1 MPTTKVTR
9 NYQITIPAEIRAR
22 TNVERGD
29 VLVIEYREEEGVIKI
44 RVPRK
49 GKRKTKKLGKP
60 LGLEDIARSIERGL
74 NDCLRS

>member
-9 NYQITIPAEIRAR
+9 NYQITIPADIRAR

-29 VLVIEYREEEGVIKI
+29 VLVMEYHEEEGIIKI

-49 GKRKTKKLGKP
+49 GRRKTKKLGKP
-60 LGLEDIARSIERGL
+60 LGLKDIEQSIERGL

>member
-9 NYQITIPAEIRAR
+9 NYQITIPADIRAQ
-22 TNVERGD
+22 TKVEKGD
-29 VLVIEYREEEGVIKI
+29 VLVMEYHEEDVIKI

-49 GKRKTKKLGKP
+49 GRRKTKELGKP
-60 LGLEDIARSIERGL
+60 LGLEDIEQSIERGL